1 MLGIGWS
8 VLCTLT
14 PLIFTTLQ
22 ARGEAASQA
31 SQQGAGPSSPQVQV
45 YHMLTSLCS
54 GSYLP
59 AAAALRTPGATI
71 LSQHGSWHF
80 YRTTTELK
88 CGAPLFIRGTLLW
101 HSQWA
106 APREQVKLDQAKG
119 KKRFRLYFIIQIFF
133 FLLGVVNGLC
143 LWQVYLITFCSWK
156 SLKLVLNF
164 SYKSMF

>member
-1 MLGIGWS
+1 MLIGKLYCGLQCARHWVKGFMYINSSNLHNSTGQGRGCFTGIS
-8 VLCTLT
+8 
-14 PLIFTTLQ
+14 
-22 ARGEAASQA
+22 ARG
-31 SQQGAGPSSPQVQV
+31 SSKFPHVQV

-59 AAAALRTPGATI
+59 AAAALHTPGATI
-71 LSQHGSWHF
+71 LSQRGSWHF

-106 APREQVKLDQAKG
+106 APREQLKLDQAKG

-133 FLLGVVNGLC
+133 FPPGSC
-143 LWQVYLITFCSWK
+143 
-156 SLKLVLNF
+156 
-164 SYKSMF
+164 